1 MTLLLIDSA
10 SLWYRAYYGMPD
22 TLISPSGAPVNAI
35 RGFLDMTARLINLY
49 NPDRIALCL
58 DGDWRPSWRVDLFP
72 EYKSNRLEEDEEE
85 EEPETLTPQIP
96 AIIDLFDALGFPILG
111 ADDYE
116 ADDVIATLANTQSG
130 PVRIATGDR
139 DLFQVVSDK
148 KDIKVIYLAKGIS
161 SHDLVDESWISEKY
175 QIPGDRYGLFAMI
188 RGDASDGLPGIRG
201 IGEKGAAQLANQFKD
216 MESVL
221 ADLTNS
227 TPTIPDKLAKRIL
240 ADLDYATKATRLVS
254 CVTDI
259 RLPDVVLNSP
269 KEPRDRKKV
278 VALEEE
284 FGLKTSIQRIK
295 SALKWS

>member
-295 SALKWS
+295 SALKWL